1 MRINDKPALEGFCE
15 SINLEPESLRNLAN
29 DAYINF
35 YYMLG
40 TSNDVAGRQVIHLT
54 GTITSPETPNLI
66 VTAFPFNKVPGKAQI
81 FRSSTKILMKT
92 TKDAIVEAT
101 QNISTPRFLL
111 GIECAERLLAYADN
125 YPKAIEIMRDTIGA
139 DVPRM
144 IIGKMDKIFGYQKN
158 DYYLNM
164 FTFLTFVGGK

>member
-1 MRINDKPALEGFCE
+1 
-15 SINLEPESLRNLAN
+15 
-29 DAYINF
+29 
-35 YYMLG
+35 
-40 TSNDVAGRQVIHLT
+40 
-54 GTITSPETPNLI
+54 
-66 VTAFPFNKVPGKAQI
+66 
-81 FRSSTKILMKT
+81 MKT

-144 IIGKMDKIFGYQKN
+144 IIGS
-158 DYYLNM
+158 
-164 FTFLTFVGGK
+164 GGQFSVLKKTTIT